1 MFQGQQQLAPQ
12 RCSVS
17 TSSRTRLCVFITHT
31 HTQAGIH
38 TRQNQTRETGGVL
51 GVSEQKIWGS
61 RDLRG
66 PGLTMGFG
74 SGREPLQIQASRHS
88 TATTGSHQVA
98 LAPTLCAS
106 PQPGLLGPLTQ
117 GAESTSPGLVLP
129 APARFLSTPQKPG
142 RTPKS
147 VKLPGSTTFSL
158 KSKNLSKDL
167 TVGFSA
173 PGNRTQSS
181 WSGGGGL
188 FLALKP
194 YVLDSHGGQ
203 AVLATG

>member
-1 MFQGQQQLAPQ
+1 MFQGQQLARQ

-17 TSSRTRLCVFITHT
+17 TSRTRLCVFITHK

-38 TRQNQTRETGGVL
+38 TRQNQTREMRGVL

-66 PGLTMGFG
+66 PGPPMGFG
-74 SGREPLQIQASRHS
+74 SGREPLQTQASRHS
-88 TATTGSHQVA
+88 TGTTGSHQVA
-98 LAPTLCAS
+98 LAPSCARPHSLGSWGRSHRDGKHLSWPCAPS
-106 PQPGLLGPLTQ
+106 PCP
-117 GAESTSPGLVLP
+117 
-129 APARFLSTPQKPG
+129 PQKPG
-142 RTPKS
+142 RTPEL

-188 FLALKP
+188 SLALKP
-194 YVLDSHGGQ
+194 YVLDSHGSQ